1 MRCLLAG
8 EAFPLSGTFIPES
21 LYISKESFL
30 SFNKLNVFPRVL
42 FFFFKNLGSQWRGE
56 KKIPNLLG
64 KKCTKTKD
72 QARDERC
79 SEHKKT
85 LILIGDF
92 SPCGIVIDYQLIG
105 LGFY

>member
-1 MRCLLAG
+1 M
-8 EAFPLSGTFIPES
+8 EE
-21 LYISKESFL
+21 K
-30 SFNKLNVFPRVL
+30 K
-42 FFFFKNLGSQWRGE
+42 K

-64 KKCTKTKD
+64 EKCTKTKD

-79 SEHKKT
+79 SEHKT

-92 SPCGIVIDYQLIG
+92 SACGIVINYQLIG